1 MSAYFEELDYQLTPL
16 GPLSLRR
23 RRQFKLNI
31 DVVEVI
37 LGEAHLMSDLFTA
50 SEQALAEHAI
60 AALSE
65 KSPDILVAG
74 LGLGYTAATALD
86 HPQVASL
93 TVIEYLPPVISW
105 HQQGLLPMGRR
116 LVDDPRCQLVEA
128 DFFLQAVGA
137 GGLNPNAPE
146 QRYDAI
152 LVDIDHSPEFFLD
165 PSHADFYSPQG
176 LAKLAANF
184 KPAGV
189 FALWSND
196 RPDPRFVDRL
206 KQVFKQ
212 AWAADV
218 VFENPILEE
227 DCVQTIYLAAT

>member
-1 MSAYFEELDYQLTPL
+1 
-16 GPLSLRR
+16 
-23 RRQFKLNI
+23 
-31 DVVEVI
+31 
-37 LGEAHLMSDLFTA
+37 
-50 SEQALAEHAI
+50 
-60 AALSE
+60 
-65 KSPDILVAG
+65 
-74 LGLGYTAATALD
+74 
-86 HPQVASL
+86 
-93 TVIEYLPPVISW
+93 
-105 HQQGLLPMGRR
+105 MGRR

-128 DFFLQAVGA
+128 DFFLQAAGA

-176 LAKLAANF
+176 LAKLAANL

-206 KQVFKQ
+206 QQVFKQ